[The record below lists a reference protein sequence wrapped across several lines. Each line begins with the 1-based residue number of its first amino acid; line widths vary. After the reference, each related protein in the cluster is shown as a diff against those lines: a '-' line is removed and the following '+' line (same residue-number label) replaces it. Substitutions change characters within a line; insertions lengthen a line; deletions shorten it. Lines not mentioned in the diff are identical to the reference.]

1 MPRPHA
7 ATATATP
14 STVLTGVAE
23 LASPGV
29 GELGRVD
36 IVLGGPGITIAPTG
50 DRWTAVPT
58 LVTWSHLRG
67 FSADRTAVLADGT
80 VGQVLEVVAHGPTD
94 LDGTLTRRFV
104 VPAPEL
110 VPFFRSLGALSAQ
123 WSYELQ
129 AAGTGPGLLAPVV
142 RWAGTGRAAVTGAVA
157 AVAAAVTVRLAA
169 WGLWSPNPR
178 HGQGSRRIGPIAAGL
193 LVVAL
198 VAGGAT
204 ASLAPSASGAAR
216 HTAAE
221 RAPGLSGNVFQAT
234 AAPKTGDLP
243 AAAAAPAPAP
253 PSLAGS
259 APLQSHEIFGYA
271 PYWTLPESSGFDVA
285 DLTTLAYFSVDAN
298 GDGTLDQSGS
308 GWNGY
313 ESQDLANLVTRS
325 HAAGDRVVLTVTCFS
340 QSALDQITSD
350 PNAPAT
356 LSSALISAVSAKN
369 LDGVNFDFEGEGSA
383 DRKGLTSLITQVS
396 NALHAANAHWQV
408 TMATYAS
415 AASDSAGFYDV
426 AALAPA
432 LDGFFVMAYD
442 MNDPVTPSAT
452 SPLVGGGYND
462 TEALQ
467 QFTAVMPAS
476 KVILGVPYYGYDWPT
491 TNGTQ
496 GAQSTGGETPLSYGT
511 IAAAG
516 NPTYWDDATQT
527 AWTSYQVG
535 GQWHETYYD
544 NPTSLALKAE
554 LANSFH
560 IRGLGIWALGMD
572 GNDPA
577 MLAALLGNAPPVK
590 DLSTGPTSTSSSPT
604 TPTTAAGLP
613 GTGATTTGTWQG
625 QTVPL
630 SPVDPVL
637 TGGTFV
643 GTLTGL
649 QSTDPRLACLQSGP
663 PLDVWALPGSPG
675 IYEVLAVTPGDCLTA
690 AFDFPIPAVAVPD
703 PTTTLPP
710 STTTTTVP
718 PTTSTTTVPPTTSTS
733 TTVGGHTGSGGGSG
747 GG

>member
-1 MPRPHA
+1 
-7 ATATATP
+7 
-14 STVLTGVAE
+14 
-23 LASPGV
+23 
-29 GELGRVD
+29 
-36 IVLGGPGITIAPTG
+36 
-50 DRWTAVPT
+50 
-58 LVTWSHLRG
+58 
-67 FSADRTAVLADGT
+67 
-80 VGQVLEVVAHGPTD
+80 
-94 LDGTLTRRFV
+94 
-104 VPAPEL
+104 
-110 VPFFRSLGALSAQ
+110 
-123 WSYELQ
+123 
-129 AAGTGPGLLAPVV
+129 
-142 RWAGTGRAAVTGAVA
+142 
-157 AVAAAVTVRLAA
+157 
-169 WGLWSPNPR
+169 
-178 HGQGSRRIGPIAAGL
+178 
-193 LVVAL
+193 
-198 VAGGAT
+198 
-204 ASLAPSASGAAR
+204 
-216 HTAAE
+216 
-221 RAPGLSGNVFQAT
+221 
-234 AAPKTGDLP
+234 
-243 AAAAAPAPAP
+243 
-253 PSLAGS
+253 
-259 APLQSHEIFGYA
+259 
-271 PYWTLPESSGFDVA
+271 
-285 DLTTLAYFSVDAN
+285 
-298 GDGTLDQSGS
+298 
-308 GWNGY
+308 
-313 ESQDLANLVTRS
+313 
-325 HAAGDRVVLTVTCFS
+325 
-340 QSALDQITSD
+340 
-350 PNAPAT
+350 
-356 LSSALISAVSAKN
+356 
-369 LDGVNFDFEGEGSA
+369 
-383 DRKGLTSLITQVS
+383 
-396 NALHAANAHWQV
+396 
-408 TMATYAS
+408 MATYAS